1 MPMLGAF
8 LGGNPPEVPAGK
20 SGISLCVNTTDRQN
34 LSTASWTIVSGSRS
48 YSASADESGRAYI
61 EVDSGY
67 TYTVT
72 LSHQGNYENDG
83 PQTVIAESTMQY
95 GVLFDLFDYPAAST
109 LVVVQT
115 YPGLTVTAT
124 GGGSTLNATADS
136 SGAANFE
143 GLPANSTW
151 TFSIAEGDSKSV
163 TIKTLVTNVT
173 LNYTVVTVKAKS
185 GTEVTAT
192 NGITTLTATAGSSDT
207 ATFNALVLGQSWT
220 FSISSPT
227 SLSSTITV
235 AMQNEVDLL
244 IRIWGV
250 RIAVSTTDPEDR
262 CVYTDDAVGLTP
274 ASGHNMNGWVGTD
287 ILEDIKPVR
296 LASGVK
302 TYLDLKNL
310 SKTIDGAASNIGTAG
325 NDAMTEFP
333 LRYLSLRT
341 DGTYIYIRFSSKKVD
356 GNFYAYAH
364 TQSGA
369 LQSAFYVGCF
379 LGYVASDK
387 LYSRSGSSPTVSTSI
402 TNFITYAKARGTGYD
417 IFHWFQL
424 IYIQCLFVLFYK
436 STDSQT
442 ALGTGYVGGSSAQTT
457 ALISYDNNYGLAG
470 TTSATVRMSFL
481 WLTDLWGNVNQFI
494 GRAKTNS
501 SYELMTVMS
510 GYSSVTESDFTDQNT
525 TPTSSRSGY
534 ISAVSGGPTT
544 GFFPTACS
552 GSSTTLWCDYG
563 YVYSSYF
570 PAFGGYYDY
579 GDLAGLFRV
588 NFSGSATGASSYVGS
603 RLSYCLGVA

>member
-1 MPMLGAF
+1 MPIIGAF

-34 LSTASWTIVSGSRS
+34 LSTASWTIVSGSKS
-48 YSASADESGRAYI
+48 YSAGADETGRAYI

-83 PQTVIAESTMQY
+83 PQTVRAESTMQY
-95 GVLFDLFDYPAAST
+95 GVLFDLFDYPAVST
-109 LVVVQT
+109 LMRVHSDAGVEVT
-115 YPGLTVTAT
+115 VSDGSSSYTATTDSTGTADFNGLPAGSLWTVTAN
-124 GGGSTLNATADS
+124 GESAT
-136 SGAANFE
+136 
-143 GLPANSTW
+143 
-151 TFSIAEGDSKSV
+151 V
-163 TIKTLVTNVT
+163 TIDGLLVE
-173 LNYTVVTVKAKS
+173 VTVGKTK
-185 GTEVTAT
+185 
-192 NGITTLTATAGSSDT
+192 IY
-207 ATFNALVLGQSWT
+207 
-220 FSISSPT
+220 
-227 SLSSTITV
+227 
-235 AMQNEVDLL
+235 
-244 IRIWGV
+244 GV

-274 ASGHNMNGWVGTD
+274 AFGHDMNGWVGTE

-302 TYLDLKNL
+302 TYLKLRDLNY
-310 SKTIDGAASNIGTAG
+310 TIAGASSYIITAG

-333 LRYLSLRT
+333 LKYLSLKS
-341 DGTYIYIRFSSKKVD
+341 DGSYIYIRFSSRKVD
-356 GNFYAYAH
+356 STFYAYAH
-364 TQSGA
+364 TQGGA

-379 LGYVASDK
+379 LGYVSSDK
-387 LYSRSGSSPTVSTSI
+387 LYSSISKSPTVSKSI

-417 IFHWFQL
+417 IFNWFQL
-424 IYIQCLFVLFYK
+424 IYIQCLFILFYR

-442 ALGTGYVGGSSAQTT
+442 ALGKGYVDGSSVQST
-457 ALISYDNNYGLAG
+457 AMTFDNDYGLAG
-470 TTSATVRMSFL
+470 STSTTTQMSFL
-481 WLTDLWGNVNQFI
+481 WITNLWGNVYQFI

-501 SYELMTVMS
+501 SCELMTVMN

-552 GSSTTLWCDYG
+552 GSSTTLWCDRG

-570 PAFGGYYDY
+570 PNFGGSYDN
-579 GDLAGLFRV
+579 GDRAGLFNV
-588 NFSGSATGASSYVGS
+588 NFNFSATGTGSNVGS